1 MGKEK
6 MAENPQAQERRER
19 QRCPGLAYT
28 AWVQRTSGLHFFSKP
43 FQATII
49 DFHRFGA
56 CLCTGRKIT
65 VGTKIRLTMKSATE
79 EVKGIRA
86 VVCHVRLQPTGYWF
100 GVKFIRSD
108 KDKSA
113 GQSVLAGLENMI
125 RDQLA

>member
-1 MGKEK
+1 
-6 MAENPQAQERRER
+6 MAGNSEAQERRER

-28 AWVQRTSGLHFFSKP
+28 AWVQKTNGLPFFSKP
-43 FQATII
+43 FQASII

-56 CLCTGRKIT
+56 CLCTDKKVT

-100 GVKFIRSD
+100 GVKFIRSGND
-108 KDKSA
+108 TTA

-125 RDQLA
+125 KDQLA